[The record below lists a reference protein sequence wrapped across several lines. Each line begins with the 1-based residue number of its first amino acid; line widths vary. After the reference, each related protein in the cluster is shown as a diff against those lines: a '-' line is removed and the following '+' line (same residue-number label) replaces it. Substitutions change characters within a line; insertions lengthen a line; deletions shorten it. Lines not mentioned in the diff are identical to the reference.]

1 MMNSRL
7 KIAFALGAV
16 VLTAAACSTQQG
28 LTSSPAEGGASAVPP
43 VFASMPTYCWPRTV
57 DCSFL
62 PPPE

>member
-1 MMNSRL
+1 MTNSRL
-7 KIAFALGAV
+7 KIALPLGAV
-16 VLTAAACSTQQG
+16 VLTIAACSTPRG
-28 LTSSPAEGGASAVPP
+28 PSSGPAAGGASAVPP